1 MQILVRSAGRRRLV
15 ETVAEALSPFESTSA
30 RRSIHVDVDPVSL
43 L

>member
-15 ETVAEALSPFESTSA
+15 ETVAEALLPFEATAA
-30 RRSIHVDVDPVSL
+30 RRAIHVDVDPVSL

>member
-15 ETVAEALSPFESTSA
+15 ETVSAALQPFEAGAS
-30 RRSIHVDVDPVSL
+30 RRAIHVDVDPVSL